1 MKKAYQ
7 YAINEHIQHFAQ
19 IIATVQTLQAL
30 ISVGFVQEKEP
41 FIVQYDK
48 PCSFIAVCFK

>member
-30 ISVGFVQEKEP
+30 ISVGFVRKKNLLLCKMTSP
-41 FIVQYDK
+41 
-48 PCSFIAVCFK
+48 AHL